1 MSNTSDKEL
10 VLQAMREYGQRKAA
24 ELRAASTGMT
34 GTELYAAEDYI
45 PDFAAACAQKNML
58 ERAAGFVCR
67 STAGRVVKLLQ
78 SYDSTIYT
86 GEPETLPAQ
95 WGFVWST
102 DPAKALPFVAMSTS
116 PYMTGDC
123 CTDGGKVWR
132 STIDNNVWAPT
143 AYPQG
148 WEDVTD
154 TDAPAPGPEPE
165 PEPGEGDGEGE
176 TGGEDESIPAFV
188 QPTGA
193 HDAYQTGDRV
203 TYNGHIYESTIN
215 NNVWSP
221 DTYPQGWTDLGPV
234 GGPYIEEDA

>member
-1 MSNTSDKEL
+1 MQDNTTDKER
-10 VLQAMREYGQRKAA
+10 VLQAMREYGRSKAA
-24 ELRAASTGMT
+24 QLQEASAEMT
-34 GTELYAAEDYI
+34 GTELYAQEQYI
-45 PDFAAACAQKNML
+45 PDFQAARATQNMMTRNAGR
-58 ERAAGFVCR
+58 ENGFVCR
-67 STAGRVVKLLQ
+67 STAGRVVRLLQ
-78 SYDSTIYT
+78 PYDSTIYT
-86 GEPETLPAQ
+86 DEPEALPAQ

-102 DPAKALPFVAMSTS
+102 DPRKALPFVALATS
-116 PYMTGDC
+116 PYMIGDC

-143 AYPQG
+143 AYPRG
-148 WEDVTD
+148 WEEVTGTD
-154 TDAPAPGPEPE
+154 TPEPEPAPE
-165 PEPGEGDGEGE
+165 PEPGDGE
-176 TGGEDESIPAFV
+176 EDIPAFV

-221 DTYPQGWTDLGPV
+221 DTYPQGWTELGPV